1 MASINKQTVLASLSV
16 TGLAWLA
23 WRAIKGTKKRCER
36 FPVVN
41 LTLPDWVAD
50 LDEAM
55 FKKAVRSDDE
65 LMVRPCR
72 REGGGG
78 VPPLPPRPPC

>member
-55 FKKAVRSDDE
+55 FKKAGRPAGALV
-65 LMVRPCR
+65 VRPGGGG
-72 REGGGG
+72 GGGG